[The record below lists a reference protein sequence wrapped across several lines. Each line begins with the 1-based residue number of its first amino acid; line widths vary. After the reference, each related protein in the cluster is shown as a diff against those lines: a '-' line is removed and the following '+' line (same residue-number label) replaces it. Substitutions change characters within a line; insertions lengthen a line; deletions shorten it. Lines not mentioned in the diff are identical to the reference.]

1 MVLCENV
8 AKTKSE
14 LRELDKNLFESLPK
28 EEKTDSYWHS
38 TEKIKDIMS
47 KKDKVC
53 VDIIW
58 FSCNYW
64 LEVEAKQKIMTLTNP

>member
-28 EEKTDSYWHS
+28 EGKTDSYWHS

-47 KKDKVC
+47 NKDKVC
-53 VDIIW
+53 VDIFW
-58 FSCNYW
+58 FF
-64 LEVEAKQKIMTLTNP
+64 L